1 MRRLPRGIGE
11 MLISTSFFALM
22 NLCVR
27 FLPRIPTHETVFF
40 RALGVLC
47 LAGFGLWQLKIPI
60 WGQQRRWLCLRGLYG
75 TLGLN
80 LYFWTLQQMPLASAV
95 TLQYLSPIFSSLVA
109 IRMLAERPPRRQW
122 LFFALS
128 FAGVLLVKG
137 FDPRLGWLPLSA
149 GVLGALCS
157 ALAYN
162 YVRRLRHSD
171 HPLVTVFY
179 FPVVTLCLT
188 GPYTLTHWVRPQGQ
202 EWLWLIL
209 IGLFTHGAQYY
220 LTRALQ
226 AEQIARVS
234 QVNYLGLI
242 YALALGYLL
251 FGEQIPLLAA
261 LGMLLI
267 VAGVVLGSLSVRRT
281 AP

>member
-1 MRRLPRGIGE
+1 MRPLPRGIGE

-47 LAGFGLWQLKIPI
+47 LAGFSLWRLKIPI
-60 WGQQRRWLCLRGLYG
+60 WGQQRRWLLLRGFYG

-95 TLQYLSPIFSSLVA
+95 TLQYLSPIFSAVA
-109 IRMLAERPPRRQW
+109 AIPLLGEKPPRRQW
-122 LFFALS
+122 FCFALA

-137 FDPRLGWLPLSA
+137 FDPRLGWLAFGA
-149 GVLGALCS
+149 GVLGAVCS
-157 ALAYN
+157 ALAYT

-226 AEQIARVS
+226 AEQIALVS
-234 QVNYLGLI
+234 QVNYLGLL
-242 YALALGYLL
+242 YALGLGALL
-251 FGEQIPLLAA
+251 FGEHIPLLAG

-267 VAGVVLGSLSVRRT
+267 VIGVILGSLSARRA